1 MEIRLNF
8 KSLYMVNWQQ
18 NKKIIITGIILVIAV
33 GWYLYKTSNPPV
45 IPFMQSQSFQE
56 DMVGSAEVPAV
67 ARKGSAAMP
76 GAAGNSLTAPLAYDA
91 AGVPESLSEVPT
103 ADARKVVQSGTLD
116 LVVNKAEEAATQAQA
131 LAQQAGG
138 FVESLQIYEVVDG
151 QKSGSV
157 IIRVPANKFRET
169 MDSLKALAIN
179 TENEVVN
186 TQDVTAQYV
195 DIEARLKNMR
205 AEEVQYLSIM
215 ERAVK
220 IEDVLNVTQRLSDVR
235 GRIEQLEAQLKL
247 LKAEVEMS
255 SIVVNLTAEGDI
267 EVFGIH
273 WRPLVVI
280 RQAFRDMLKSLAAYA
295 DQIIKFVFALP
306 VILLWIATWGVG
318 LLIAWKVGNR
328 IKQRWFDK
336 DTNIH

>member
-1 MEIRLNF
+1 
-8 KSLYMVNWQQ
+8 MVNWQQ
-18 NKKIIITGIILVIAV
+18 NKKIIIAGIILVIAV
-33 GWYLYKTSNPPV
+33 GWYLYRTSNPLV

-56 DMVGSAEVPAV
+56 DMVGSGQMPAV
-67 ARKGSAAMP
+67 IMKERSGMP
-76 GAAGNSLTAPLAYDA
+76 GATSNGPTAPLAFDA
-91 AGVPESLSEVPT
+91 AGVPENLDTET
-103 ADARKVVQSGTLD
+103 LAEARKVVRSGMLD
-116 LVVNKAEEAATQAQA
+116 LVVNKAEEAATQVQS

-138 FVESLQIYEVVDG
+138 FVESLQVYEVVDG
-151 QKSGSV
+151 RKSGSV
-157 IIRVPANKFRET
+157 TIRVPADKFRET
-169 MDSLKALAIN
+169 MDKLKDLAIN
-179 TENEVVN
+179 TENEIVSS
-186 TQDVTAQYV
+186 QDVTSVYV

-205 AEEVQYLSIM
+205 VEEEQYLSIM

-273 WRPLVVI
+273 WQPLVVI
-280 RQAFRDMLKSLAAYA
+280 RQAFRDMLESLAAYA
-295 DQIIKFVFALP
+295 DQIIKFMFALP

-318 LLIAWKVGNR
+318 LLIAWKVGNK

-336 DTNIH
+336 DITSNK

>member
-1 MEIRLNF
+1 MIA
-8 KSLYMVNWQQ
+8 
-18 NKKIIITGIILVIAV
+18 LV
-33 GWYLYKTSNPPV
+33 WYLYKTSNPPV
-45 IPFMQSQSFQE
+45 IPFMQSQNFEE
-56 DMVGSAEVPAV
+56 DMMGSGQMPAV
-67 ARKGSAAMP
+67 GMKERSAMP
-76 GAAGNSLTAPLAYDA
+76 GAVSNSATVPLAYDA
-91 AGVPESLSEVPT
+91 AGVQENLNTEQIT
-103 ADARKVVQSGTLD
+103 EARKVVRSGMLD
-116 LVVNKAEEAATQAQA
+116 LVVNKAEEAAAQAQT

-157 IIRVPANKFRET
+157 TIRVPADKFRET
-169 MDSLKALAIN
+169 MDSLKGLAIN
-179 TENEVVN
+179 TENEVVS

-205 AEEVQYLSIM
+205 AEEIQYLSIM

-273 WRPLVVI
+273 WRPLVVV
-280 RQAFRDMLKSLAAYA
+280 RQAFRDMLESLTEYA

-318 LLIAWKVGNR
+318 LLIAWKVGNK

>member
-1 MEIRLNF
+1 
-8 KSLYMVNWQQ
+8 MVNWQQ
-18 NKKIIITGIILVIAV
+18 NKKIIITGIVLLVLLV
-33 GWYLYKTSNPPV
+33 WYLYKTSDPV
-45 IPFMQSQSFQE
+45 TPFMTAQDFPE
-56 DMVGSAEVPAV
+56 DMMDSAQEPQA
-67 ARKGSAAMP
+67 ARKGTAAML
-76 GAAGNSLTAPLAYDA
+76 GEAGNSLTAPLAFDA
-91 AGVPESLSEVPT
+91 AGVPERFSEGPA
-103 ADARKVVQSGTLD
+103 ADVRKVVQSGTLD
-116 LVVNKAEEAATQAQA
+116 LVVNKAEEAAGQIQV

-205 AEEVQYLSIM
+205 AEETQYLSIM

-255 SIVVNLTAEGDI
+255 SIAVNLTAEGDI
-267 EVFGIH
+267 EVFGIN
-273 WRPLVVI
+273 WRPLVVA
-280 RQAFRDMLKSLAAYA
+280 RQAFRDMLESLTEYT

-306 VILLWIATWGVG
+306 VILLWIATWGIG
-318 LLIAWKVGNR
+318 LLIAWKVGNM

-336 DTNIH
+336 DTNG

>member
-1 MEIRLNF
+1 MIA
-8 KSLYMVNWQQ
+8 
-18 NKKIIITGIILVIAV
+18 LV
-33 GWYLYKTSNPPV
+33 WYLYKTSGPV
-45 IPFMQSQSFQE
+45 TPFMTAQDFPE
-56 DMVGSAEVPAV
+56 DMMGSAEVPPA
-67 ARKGSAAMP
+67 ARKGTAAMP
-76 GAAGNSLTAPLAYDA
+76 GAASNSLTAPLAFDA
-91 AGVPESLSEVPT
+91 AGVPENLNTEQVT
-103 ADARKVVQSGTLD
+103 EARKVVRSGILD
-116 LVVNKAEEAATQAQA
+116 LVVNKADEAAAQAQT

-138 FVESLQIYEVVDG
+138 FVESLQIYEVIDG
-151 QKSGSV
+151 QKNGSV
-157 IIRVPANKFRET
+157 TIRVPADKFRET
-169 MDSLKALAIN
+169 MDRLKALAIN
-179 TENEVVN
+179 TENELVAS
-186 TQDVTAQYV
+186 QDVTAQYV

-267 EVFGIH
+267 EVFGIN
-273 WRPLVVI
+273 WRPLVVV
-280 RQAFRDMLKSLAAYA
+280 RQAFRDMLESLTEYA
-295 DQIIKFVFALP
+295 DQIIRFVFALP

-318 LLIAWKVGNR
+318 LLIAWKVGNM

-336 DTNIH
+336 NITTGRK

>member
-1 MEIRLNF
+1 
-8 KSLYMVNWQQ
+8 MVNWQQ
-18 NKKIIITGIILVIAV
+18 NRKIIITGIILVIAV

-45 IPFMQSQSFQE
+45 IPFMQSQTFPE
-56 DMVGSAEVPAV
+56 DMMGSAEVPQA

-76 GAAGNSLTAPLAYDA
+76 GAVSNSLTAPLAFDA
-91 AGVPESLSEVPT
+91 AGVPENLNTGQATE
-103 ADARKVVQSGTLD
+103 ARKVVRSGMLD
-116 LVVNKAEEAATQAQA
+116 LVVNKAEEAATQVQS

-138 FVESLQIYEVVDG
+138 FVESLQIYEVIDG
-151 QKSGSV
+151 QKNGSV
-157 IIRVPANKFRET
+157 TIRVPADKFRET
-169 MDSLKALAIN
+169 MDKLKALAIN
-179 TENEVVN
+179 TENELVAS
-186 TQDVTAQYV
+186 QDVTAQYV

-273 WRPLVVI
+273 WQPLVVI
-280 RQAFRDMLKSLAAYA
+280 RQAFRDMLESLAAYA
-295 DQIIKFVFALP
+295 DQIIKFMFALP

-318 LLIAWKVGNR
+318 LLIAWKVGNK

-336 DTNIH
+336 DITSNK